1 MVAIGLLVICLV
13 FSSFSDTNAL
23 TRKEF
28 RAQQM
33 AVNSL
38 EEFHKNFFSVVKDSS
53 KNQIMSSFSLASV
66 MGMLLNGAG
75 GETRSQVRKSF
86 GLVEDTTF
94 KKSYKLVAN
103 QMAGGEDL
111 HLNSANRVY
120 YNEAFNDF
128 ITKDY
133 LNDTK
138 EHFLAEPFPLNFSNG
153 NAGSEIN
160 QWVESQTNNKI
171 KDVVSEDLDTNT
183 ALVLI
188 NAMYFK
194 GQWETK
200 FNDTFEGDFH
210 TSKNEVVKAQMMKS
224 HSESRYGYLY
234 LEDLKA
240 QAVEIPYKGGRIS
253 MIVILPDPESSLKD
267 LENIFEVT
275 QFNLLDFTEEDV
287 DLTLPKFK
295 IETTLNLNDPLK
307 IMGMTDMFEPNL
319 ADFSGFGGT
328 KSAIPGVSSKTASNE
343 YEYRNGTGFEH
354 ISYIYVSDV
363 LQKAFI
369 EVNEEGTEAAA
380 ATVAQFVPL
389 SASFPVP
396 FVCDRPFLFLIR
408 DNESSL
414 TLFTGHVTDPTLS
427 KV

>member
-1 MVAIGLLVICLV
+1 MGDQFLVSSPHFRLVTMVAIGLLVICLV

-23 TRKEF
+23 TAAEF

-38 EEFHKNFFSVVKDSS
+38 EEFHKNFFREVKDAS

-75 GETRSQVRKSF
+75 GNTGSQVRKSF
-86 GLVEDTTF
+86 GLVEDKTF
-94 KKSYKLVAN
+94 KNSYKLVAN
-103 QMAGGEDL
+103 QLAGGENL
-111 HLNSANRVY
+111 ELNSANRIY

-128 ITKDY
+128 ISDYY
-133 LNDTK
+133 LNDTR
-138 EHFLAEPFPLNFSNG
+138 EHFLAQPFPLNFSSG

-160 QWVESQTNNKI
+160 KWVKSQTNNKI

-194 GQWETK
+194 GQWATK
-200 FNDTFEGDFH
+200 FNDSFEGDFQ
-210 TSKNEVVKAQMMKS
+210 TSKNKIVKAQMMKS

-240 QAVEIPYKGGRIS
+240 QAVEIPYKGKKIS
-253 MIVILPDPESSLKD
+253 MIVILPDPESSLND

-275 QFNLLDFTEEDV
+275 QFNLLDFTKEDV
-287 DLTLPKFK
+287 DLILPKFK

-307 IMGMTDMFEPNL
+307 LMGMTDMFQPNL

-328 KSAIPGVSSKTASNE
+328 KSAIPGVSRKTASNE
-343 YEYRNGTGFEH
+343 YVYTNGTGFEH
-354 ISYIYVSDV
+354 ISNIYVSDG
-363 LQKAFI
+363 K
-369 EVNEEGTEAAA
+369 
-380 ATVAQFVPL
+380 
-389 SASFPVP
+389 
-396 FVCDRPFLFLIR
+396 
-408 DNESSL
+408 
-414 TLFTGHVTDPTLS
+414 
-427 KV
+427 

>member
-1 MVAIGLLVICLV
+1 M
-13 FSSFSDTNAL
+13 
-23 TRKEF
+23 
-28 RAQQM
+28 
-33 AVNSL
+33 
-38 EEFHKNFFSVVKDSS
+38 
-53 KNQIMSSFSLASV
+53 
-66 MGMLLNGAG
+66 
-75 GETRSQVRKSF
+75 
-86 GLVEDTTF
+86 
-94 KKSYKLVAN
+94 
-103 QMAGGEDL
+103 
-111 HLNSANRVY
+111 
-120 YNEAFNDF
+120 
-128 ITKDY
+128 
-133 LNDTK
+133 NDTQ
-138 EHFLAEPFPLNFSNG
+138 EHFLAKPVPLNFSDG

-200 FNDTFEGDFH
+200 FNDSFEGDFQ
-210 TSKNEVVKAQMMKS
+210 TSKNKIVKAQMMKS

-240 QAVEIPYKGGRIS
+240 QAVEIPYKGRRIS

-295 IETTLNLNDPLK
+295 IETMLNLNDPLK
-307 IMGMTDMFEPNL
+307 VMGMTDMFNPNK

-343 YEYRNGTGFEH
+343 YVYTNGTGFEH
-354 ISYIYVSDV
+354 ISNIYVSDG
-363 LQKAFI
+363 K
-369 EVNEEGTEAAA
+369 
-380 ATVAQFVPL
+380 
-389 SASFPVP
+389 
-396 FVCDRPFLFLIR
+396 
-408 DNESSL
+408 
-414 TLFTGHVTDPTLS
+414 
-427 KV
+427 

>member
-1 MVAIGLLVICLV
+1 M
-13 FSSFSDTNAL
+13 
-23 TRKEF
+23 
-28 RAQQM
+28 
-33 AVNSL
+33 
-38 EEFHKNFFSVVKDSS
+38 
-53 KNQIMSSFSLASV
+53 
-66 MGMLLNGAG
+66 
-75 GETRSQVRKSF
+75 
-86 GLVEDTTF
+86 
-94 KKSYKLVAN
+94 
-103 QMAGGEDL
+103 
-111 HLNSANRVY
+111 
-120 YNEAFNDF
+120 
-128 ITKDY
+128 
-133 LNDTK
+133 NDTR
-138 EHFLAEPFPLNFSNG
+138 EHFLAEPVSLNFSSG

-160 QWVESQTNNKI
+160 QWVESKTNNKI

-210 TSKNEVVKAQMMKS
+210 TSENEVVKAQMMKS

-275 QFNLLDFTEEDV
+275 QFNLLDFTKEDV
-287 DLTLPKFK
+287 DLILPKFK

-307 IMGMTDMFEPNL
+307 LMGMTDMFQPNL

-343 YEYRNGTGFEH
+343 FVFTNGTGFEH
-354 ISYIYVSDV
+354 ISNIYVSDGKLYLV
-363 LQKAFI
+363 LGAIHKCCH
-369 EVNEEGTEAAA
+369 
-380 ATVAQFVPL
+380 L
-389 SASFPVP
+389 L
-396 FVCDRPFLFLIR
+396 R
-408 DNESSL
+408 
-414 TLFTGHVTDPTLS
+414 
-427 KV
+427 

>member
-1 MVAIGLLVICLV
+1 
-13 FSSFSDTNAL
+13 
-23 TRKEF
+23 
-28 RAQQM
+28 
-33 AVNSL
+33 
-38 EEFHKNFFSVVKDSS
+38 
-53 KNQIMSSFSLASV
+53 
-66 MGMLLNGAG
+66 MLLNGAG

-103 QMAGGEDL
+103 QMAGGENLD
-111 HLNSANRVY
+111 LNSANRLY

-128 ITKDY
+128 ITEDY
-133 LNDTK
+133 LNDTE

-153 NAGSEIN
+153 NAGSKIN
-160 QWVESQTNNKI
+160 KWVESQTNNKI

-194 GQWETK
+194 GEWETR
-200 FNDTFEGDFH
+200 FNDAVEGDFK
-210 TSKNEVVKAQMMKS
+210 TSKNKVVKAQMMKS

-240 QAVEIPYKGGRIS
+240 QAVEIPYKGKKIS
-253 MIVILPDPESSLKD
+253 MIVILPDPESSLND

-275 QFNLLDFTEEDV
+275 QFNLLDFTKEDV

-343 YEYRNGTGFEH
+343 YVYRNGTGFEH
-354 ISYIYVSDV
+354 ISFIYVSDV

-389 SASFPVP
+389 SASFRIP

-408 DNESSL
+408 DNESRL
-414 TLFTGHVTDPTLS
+414 TLFTGHVTDPTNTL
-427 KV
+427 V

>member
-1 MVAIGLLVICLV
+1 MGRRIPITMVAIGLLVICLV

-171 KDVVSEDLDTNT
+171 KGVVSEDLDTNT
-183 ALVLI
+183 AW
-188 NAMYFK
+188 F
-194 GQWETK
+194 
-200 FNDTFEGDFH
+200 
-210 TSKNEVVKAQMMKS
+210 
-224 HSESRYGYLY
+224 
-234 LEDLKA
+234 
-240 QAVEIPYKGGRIS
+240 
-253 MIVILPDPESSLKD
+253 
-267 LENIFEVT
+267 
-275 QFNLLDFTEEDV
+275 
-287 DLTLPKFK
+287 
-295 IETTLNLNDPLK
+295 
-307 IMGMTDMFEPNL
+307 
-319 ADFSGFGGT
+319 
-328 KSAIPGVSSKTASNE
+328 
-343 YEYRNGTGFEH
+343 
-354 ISYIYVSDV
+354 
-363 LQKAFI
+363 
-369 EVNEEGTEAAA
+369 
-380 ATVAQFVPL
+380 
-389 SASFPVP
+389 
-396 FVCDRPFLFLIR
+396 
-408 DNESSL
+408 
-414 TLFTGHVTDPTLS
+414 
-427 KV
+427 